1 VVSVGSIVGVQG
13 WWRMDDDEGVGSSV
27 GWVGGW
33 GGGGDGDMATER
45 QSFFHIIL
53 VC

>member
-1 VVSVGSIVGVQG
+1 
-13 WWRMDDDEGVGSSV
+13 MDDDEGVGSSV
-27 GWVGGW
+27 GWVGG
-33 GGGGDGDMATER
+33 DRATER